1 MRRCCRRPCTKW
13 PISCGIGQNKHM
25 QNTPK
30 TADKQITLRIG
41 VAFVLLAALELL
53 VLHAASPLENRLS
66 DAFVRMQV
74 QQLTPDQDIVI
85 VDIDDA
91 SLARLED
98 EAGRWPWP
106 RAIHGELLRGIAAQQ
121 PRAIVFDILFSER
134 DQFRPDSDDAF
145 NQALQGTD
153 NVYFPMVRRDA
164 VLDAQGAP
172 AAEIAPLLG
181 LQRGE
186 QADAAAHIAVLP
198 PLAIDPAHWRVGTIN
213 FVEDADGVGRRY
225 QLYTDAYGWLIPSLP
240 ARVAQDLGYA
250 VPQQADM
257 ILAWRGKVNSFK
269 HISYADLYADFNREQ
284 RQRPADELKNKI
296 VIIGTA
302 ATGMHD
308 VRVTPLASLYP
319 GVEILATAIDNL
331 KNGRAMQRADRDFS
345 LGIALLLLGLLSFA
359 FLRGVNA
366 LKTGQG
372 LLVVTLILLSGAYLA
387 VGQLLLLPMLSPLL
401 LAWAAYFVFAL
412 REYLRE
418 RKSREQAVQLFSR
431 FVNPHVVQELVAK
444 GGLSRAGESRQVT
457 MMFSDIRGFT
467 TLSEKRTPEQVVE
480 LLNRYFSLQVEVIFR
495 LGGSLDKFMGDCIM
509 AFWGAPLDDPEHARH
524 AVEAALEM
532 GEVLQRFKR
541 ELGEEDASFDVGIGI
556 HSGPAVVGLIG
567 SEQRREYTAIG
578 DTVNLASRI
587 EGLTKGV
594 SRILVSR
601 ETMDACG
608 DAFAFQSFGSF
619 KVKGREQEVELFAP
633 SRKEEKQA

>member
-1 MRRCCRRPCTKW
+1 
-13 PISCGIGQNKHM
+13 M

-30 TADKQITLRIG
+30 TADKQLALRIG
-41 VAFVLLAALELL
+41 MIFVLLAVLELL
-53 VLHAASPLENRLS
+53 LVHTFSPLENRLS
-66 DAFVRMQV
+66 DAFVRMQAAS
-74 QQLTPDQDIVI
+74 LTPDPDIVI

-91 SLARLED
+91 SLAQMED

-106 RAIHGELLRGIAAQQ
+106 RAVHGELVRGIAAQQ

-134 DQFRPDSDDAF
+134 DQFRPDSDDVF
-145 NQALQGTD
+145 NQALQGIA
-153 NVYFPMVRRDA
+153 NGYFPMVRRA
-164 VLDAQGAP
+164 AALDAQGAP
-172 AAEIAPLLG
+172 AAQIAPLLG

-186 QADAAAHIAVLP
+186 QADETARIALLP
-198 PLAIDPAHWRVGTIN
+198 PLALDPAHWRVGTIN
-213 FVEDADGVGRRY
+213 FEEDADGVGRRY

-257 ILAWRGKVNSFK
+257 ILAWRGKANSFK
-269 HISYADLYADFNREQ
+269 HLSYADLYADFSRGQ
-284 RQRPADELKNKI
+284 RQRPADELKDKI

-308 VRVTPLASLYP
+308 VRVTPLASLTP
-319 GVEILATAIDNL
+319 GVEMLATAIDNL
-331 KNGRAMQRADRDFS
+331 KNGRTMRRANNDFA
-345 LGIALLLLGLLSFA
+345 LGIALLLLGLLSIA
-359 FLRGVNA
+359 FMRGIHP
-366 LKTGQG
+366 LKIGG
-372 LLVVTLILLSGAYLA
+372 VLAAASVLLLAAGYVAVT
-387 VGQLLLLPMLSPLL
+387 QRLLLPVLAPLV
-401 LAWAAYFVFAL
+401 LAWAAYFAFAL

-418 RKSREQAVQLFSR
+418 KKSREQAVQLFSR
-431 FVNPHVVQELVAK
+431 FVNPHVVQELVAH
-444 GGLSRAGESRQVT
+444 GGLSRAGESRQVSVL
-457 MMFSDIRGFT
+457 FSDIRGFT

-495 LGGSLDKFMGDCIM
+495 HGGSLDKFIGDAIM

-532 GEVLQRFKR
+532 GEVLQRFR
-541 ELGEEDASFDVGIGI
+541 HELGEADANFDVGIGI

-601 ETMDACG
+601 ETMQACG
-608 DAFAFQSFGSF
+608 VAFVFQSFGSF

-633 SRKEEKQA
+633 TRKEEKTE

>member
-1 MRRCCRRPCTKW
+1 
-13 PISCGIGQNKHM
+13 M

-41 VAFVLLAALELL
+41 VAFILLAALELF

-608 DAFAFQSFGSF
+608 DAFTFQSF
-619 KVKGREQEVELFAP
+619 
-633 SRKEEKQA
+633 